1 MLQDAFVFIAINLTL
16 CDPVLSSPF
25 FKMAHIIA
33 TAAGIVYNK
42 HKYYVEGTDHMKK
55 SADLRSLKTILVV
68 LAFFLLSGCAKN
80 KEEAVSAEQPAETA
94 VSTEKEEAPEEKV
107 IPEEEE
113 ITKEEAV
120 PVEEAAETEPAPEV
134 KKEKPYLMAELLKE
148 TGAPVGDVA
157 VFRQEDLDG
166 DGEDEAFALIGKMNE
181 DSEDYGDFSLVE
193 GEIWFVGKNGAKKIH
208 DNGGMGFSDRERTMT
223 LGDTKYI
230 LFDEVYVSDNLT
242 DAWYV
247 ADGDAVEAPFTGR
260 GYVMTNV
267 DGENEFRVSD
277 SSYDSMYDEESG
289 IFLGHTWKNYYFY
302 YDEKDG
308 QVHEYGG
315 AEIDKKQAEELCKK
329 DIVKEKLKDSDIL
342 DEIFYRDNGLV
353 VINFNRPSDGGFNCY
368 HCIYD
373 TRNGCYVDDGRNET
387 TEEYLDGTCHKAL
400 CPEIATYPDSFGT
413 GGDVDVVS
421 TEPDK
426 DQPFFGLWVGAFDE
440 RDKALDTVKKLE
452 KKGLEAYVVFTPEWE
467 TMSKDPFWAVT
478 IGWSGSEPEA
488 QAYIEDAEK
497 AGYKD
502 AYVKYSG
509 ERLGHRLYYT
519 LTDPGKVEFNSSM
532 AVLNGVSTED
542 VAEGSEEGKTRI
554 LIIDKKTVFDK
565 TCDMQFFPG
574 HRSGETPLEWIN
586 HAEPTDIMGVF
597 DVSTTGDH
605 IDSFYG
611 AYWWD

>member
-1 MLQDAFVFIAINLTL
+1 
-16 CDPVLSSPF
+16 
-25 FKMAHIIA
+25 
-33 TAAGIVYNK
+33 
-42 HKYYVEGTDHMKK
+42 MKK
-55 SADLRSLKTILVV
+55 NIYRSLAKTVIVIFGLMM
-68 LAFFLLSGCAKN
+68 LSGCGKN
-80 KEEAVSAEQPAETA
+80 KEEAAPPPQPEESAVSA
-94 VSTEKEEAPEEKV
+94 EKEEAPVEEK
-107 IPEEEE
+107 PEEVQAPPEE
-113 ITKEEAV
+113 KAEA
-120 PVEEAAETEPAPEV
+120 ESGE
-134 KKEKPYLMAELLKE
+134 KKEKKDLMEDLLKE

-166 DGEDEAFALIGKMNE
+166 DGEDEAFALIGKKGE
-181 DSEDYGDFSLVE
+181 DSEYGDLTLVE
-193 GEIWFVGKNGAKKIH
+193 GEIWFVGKKGVRKIH

-247 ADGDAVEAPFTGR
+247 ADGDAMEAPFTGR
-260 GYVMTNV
+260 GYVMTDV

-277 SSYDSMYDEESG
+277 SSYDSMFDEESG
-289 IFLGHTWKNYYFY
+289 TFLGHTWKNYYFY

-329 DIVKEKLKDSDIL
+329 DIVKEKLKGSDIL

-353 VINFNRPSDGGFNCY
+353 VINFNRPSDGGFNYY

-413 GGDVDVVS
+413 GGDADVVS

-519 LTDPGKVEFNSSM
+519 LTDPGKVEFNSSK

-542 VAEGSEEGKTRI
+542 VAEGSEEGKTRT